1 MRARSLA
8 GAAGV
13 LAALLTAAGCG
24 EPGTGEVTGAV
35 TVDGQPAPTGS
46 SINFVSTD
54 GKSAGAGATIT
65 DGKYTATKVPVGAAK
80 VQIRVPKFAAGKPK
94 AAKGG
99 PGPGGPDGG
108 QIVVGDALPD
118 KFNNQTELTYDVKPG
133 HQEKN
138 WDLSTK

>member
-1 MRARSLA
+1 MRTRSLA

-24 EPGTGEVTGAV
+24 EPGAGEVTGTV
-35 TVDGQPAPTGS
+35 TVDGQVPPDGS
-46 SINFVSTD
+46 SITFVPTD
-54 GKSAGAGATIT
+54 GKSPTAGASIES
-65 DGKYTATKVPVGAAK
+65 GKYTTKVPVGAAK

-108 QIVVGDALPD
+108 QTVVGDALPD
-118 KFNNQTELTYDVKPG
+118 KFNNKTELTYDVKPG
-133 HQEKN
+133 RQEKN
-138 WDLSTK
+138 WELSTK